1 MEKEELFRNKKFML
15 NFLKKIIKPK
25 YNTLN
30 IVKIKASNIVYN
42 YNYLKSLQKEAE
54 IFPVLKSNAYG
65 HGLKEICRVL
75 NKTNAKIA
83 VVDSFPEAQ
92 IAYRYFKGKILILGE
107 MPLKAYR
114 YCFFK
119 RTEFVVYN
127 EETLRY
133 LSRFGKK
140 VLVHLFVN
148 SGMNREGI
156 KDLEAFLQRN
166 KHYLDKVTVNGL
178 CSHFA
183 SAEMDSIFNETQS
196 ENFAADLNTLKKAGY
211 FPTWVHLG
219 NSAAVFK
226 TNNKFLTAYR
236 PGLSL
241 YGYSPF
247 DENGREIFL
256 KPALQVF
263 SKIVSLQDL
272 KAGESVSYN
281 ESFRVK
287 EATRIAVIP
296 FGYFEGLDRRLS
308 NRAEFMING
317 TDGVIW
323 SPIAGKVCMNL
334 TCLDL
339 GGQTAQKGD
348 QVVIVSSNK
357 EDVNSVL
364 SLSRYMNTIPY
375 EFLVRLQANI
385 RREIIW

>member
-1 MEKEELFRNKKFML
+1 ML
-15 NFLKKIIKPK
+15 NFLKTIVKPK

-30 IVKIKASNIVYN
+30 IVKIKAGNIVYN

-65 HGLKEICRVL
+65 HGLKEICRIL

-140 VLVHLFVN
+140 VLIHLFVN

-287 EATRIAVIP
+287 EATRIAVVP

-308 NRAEFMING
+308 NRAKFL
-317 TDGVIW
+317 V
-323 SPIAGKVCMNL
+323 IAGTNKFWAQIAGRVCMNL
-334 TCLDL
+334 CCLNL
-339 GGQTAQKGD
+339 ENQLARVGD
-348 QVVIVSSNK
+348 EVQIVSDNPN
-357 EDVNSVL
+357 DFNSVRAISEL
-364 SLSRYMNTIPY
+364 IGTIPY
-375 EFLVRLQANI
+375 EFLAKIQTSI
-385 RREIIW
+385 RREIV

>member
-1 MEKEELFRNKKFML
+1 ML
-15 NFLKKIIKPK
+15 NLIRTILKPK
-25 YNTLN
+25 YDTLN
-30 IVKIKASNIVYN
+30 IVKIKADNIIYN

-65 HGLKEICRVL
+65 HGLKEVCRVL
-75 NKTNAKIA
+75 NRTNAKMA

-92 IAYRYFKGKILILGE
+92 IAYRYFRGKILILGE

-114 YCFFK
+114 YCLFK

-140 VLVHLFVN
+140 IFIHLFVN

-156 KDLEAFLQRN
+156 KNLELFLQRN
-166 KHYLDKVTVNGL
+166 KHYLDKVTVSGL

-183 SAEMDSIFNETQS
+183 SAEMNSIFNETQS
-196 ENFAADLNTLKKAGY
+196 DNFAADLDTLKKAGY

-272 KAGESVSYN
+272 KTDESVSYN
-281 ESFRVK
+281 ESFRAK
-287 EATRIAVIP
+287 EDTRIAVIP

-308 NRAEFMING
+308 NRARFL
-317 TDGVIW
+317 V
-323 SPIAGKVCMNL
+323 IAGTNKFWAQIAGRVCMNL
-334 TCLDL
+334 CCLNL
-339 GGQTAQKGD
+339 ENQLARIGD
-348 QVVIVSSNK
+348 EVQIVSDNPN
-357 EDVNSVL
+357 DFNSVRAL
-364 SLSRYMNTIPY
+364 SELIGTIPY
-375 EFLVRLQANI
+375 EFLAKIQTNI
-385 RREIIW
+385 RREII